1 MASDQQSRS
10 PRRLLLVEDDGLT
23 AATISELL
31 TSHGFLVETVPGAA
45 DATQITLRWAVQS
58 RAVAFT
64 SLDNGQGPGNDDSSN
79 ATNAP
84 GLGTQFLADCTTQWS
99 RTYRDDGTK
108 VDARIPISPVHE
120 VPPQD
125 SNQ

>member
-1 MASDQQSRS
+1 M
-10 PRRLLLVEDDGLT
+10 LVEDDGLT
-23 AATISELL
+23 AATISEVL

-45 DATQITLRWAVQS
+45 EAQRSA
-58 RAVAFT
+58 
-64 SLDNGQGPGNDDSSN
+64 LDNGNGPGNDDGIGN

-99 RTYRDDGTK
+99 RTFHADGTE
-108 VDARIPISPVHE
+108 VDARIPISPVDKL
-120 VPPQD
+120 PQLD